1 MDKEKLIDLL
11 SKEKLGTLS
20 EGEQH
25 QLYQWY
31 EDFDNKN
38 RHKVIFHSQDDEQ
51 ATKQRLFDKIIENDL
66 FEQPASI
73 TWHRQWLRAVAS
85 IIVLIS
91 VSLYFYN
98 QHQDKQANVS
108 ETVEMVSSEAQRG
121 TVRTIELG
129 DGTKVWLNAG
139 SKLIYPKKF
148 GPTSRQVELFGEA
161 FFEVS
166 TDTERPFKVLSG
178 DMETLV
184 LGTSFNVRAYKEEE
198 HMDVKVSSG
207 KVRVFRN
214 LTGKQTRLAD
224 LTVGERLSV
233 DRVKSEVS
241 VSQIEAETISAWRD
255 GTLIFD
261 QTLLKDV
268 LNQIAYRYDVQII
281 ENIND
286 KTSCRFSAHFKNES
300 LPSVLASIAMVT
312 GVKYKINGHTILL
325 EGGNCM

>member
-1 MDKEKLIDLL
+1 MDKGKLIELL
-11 SKEKLGTLS
+11 SKERRGTLS
-20 EGEQH
+20 EEEQH
-25 QLYQWY
+25 QLYEWY

-73 TWHRQWLRAVAS
+73 TWHKQWLRAVAS

-98 QHQDKQANVS
+98 QYRHKPEKLS

-121 TVRTIELG
+121 TIRTVELG

-148 GPTSRQVELFGEA
+148 DTVSRQVELFGEA

-166 TDTERPFKVLSG
+166 TDTKRPFKVVSG
-178 DMETLV
+178 DLETLV

-214 LTGKQTRLAD
+214 LIGKQTRLAD
-224 LTVGERLSV
+224 LTVGERLFV
-233 DRVKSEVS
+233 DLVKSQAYVS
-241 VSQIEAETISAWRD
+241 KIEAETISAWRD

-286 KTSCRFSAHFKNES
+286 KTSCRFSANFKNEP

-312 GVKYKINGHTILL
+312 GIKYKINGHTILL